1 MLEEEIKILK
11 GQIANLENRLSEIET
26 IRDPQRAN
34 VRIDAMIAEQEA
46 QHSLIEELSNKMNA
60 LVKDDKFIEL
70 FTDEEL
76 RTLYDNSG
84 LNSKDVATIIH
95 NNPTFKDQDVSA
107 PAISKII
114 NSIVKDV
121 HLRSFLG
128 RYFRYELIKK
138 QKLNV

>member
-1 MLEEEIKILK
+1 MGKEVACGPI
-11 GQIANLENRLSEIET
+11 S
-26 IRDPQRAN
+26 
-34 VRIDAMIAEQEA
+34 AMIKYVEERGIRFETW
-46 QHSLIEELSNKMNA
+46 HKDIEYDLKHLQNIHERVEWSVLCQLFKNIKPH
-60 LVKDDKFIEL
+60 
-70 FTDEEL
+70 FTDEEFRL
-76 RTLYDNSG
+76 LYDNRG

-95 NNPTFKDQDVSA
+95 NNPAFKDQDVSA

-138 QKLNV
+138 QKLNI